1 MDRALT
7 WNERVF
13 FLRPLQDGG
22 RIMFLAEKNV
32 IKTIQKIQTSSKFT
46 EISVSRTSLFKM
58 CVYRDT
64 SHYANT
70 GRFLKIINQIL
81 VLT

>member
-32 IKTIQKIQTSSKFT
+32 IKTIQKIQTSSLSLNLPKFQFLELAFLT
-46 EISVSRTSLFKM
+46 CMYIVTLRIMRTL
-58 CVYRDT
+58 VV
-64 SHYANT
+64 
-70 GRFLKIINQIL
+70 FLK
-81 VLT
+81 